1 MKNSP
6 TTPIR
11 EKRKEVTINRSQ
23 MENICRALEY
33 DKKHNKGGSYL
44 SGYTIDVE
52 ASQFLPLPVKGKK
65 GK

>member
-1 MKNSP
+1 MKHP

-11 EKRKEVTINRSQ
+11 EKRGKVTVNRSQ

-33 DKKHNKGGSYL
+33 DKKHNKGGAHL

-52 ASQFLPLPVKGKK
+52 ASQILPLPVKRKK